1 MAVSL
6 YRQYRPQTFAEV
18 VGQDAAIDVL
28 SHSLSSGRI
37 GHAYLFSGPR
47 GCGKTSVAR
56 ILAKALNCT
65 APDGNEPCGKCPNC
79 LAITAG
85 ESLDVVEIDGASNN
99 SVDEVRELKSHV
111 TLAPFSSKYKVYI
124 IDEVHMLSTAAFNA
138 LLKTLEEPPS
148 YVVFILATTEPHKV
162 PVTIRSRCQHIPFH
176 SIGARR
182 IFEQLTRVCE
192 WEKVA
197 AQPEA
202 LWEVARQADGA
213 MRDAL
218 SMLEQVINRAASEV
232 ALADVEATLGAGS
245 RPALER
251 WLAGLR
257 EAGPASYTG
266 LKEMFEGG
274 SPQRVFE
281 ELFSLVRNL
290 WLTARWP
297 DVAESL
303 DVSEQEKAFLQKE
316 APRWK
321 PDELRSLLASLVN
334 LITQARQG
342 VRSDVLAGLLMLALV
357 QTDDQPEPP
366 ARRASLRGPEGDAAL
381 ARSAVSEGS
390 VGRFPEAM
398 PVQAAGSVEAS
409 VPQEKPAPRRRQKTE
424 PPEPLPPVAEAL
436 PSSAEEASQPSA
448 APVLN
453 WQSVSGETAAHLL
466 SQVQE
471 ADFTLYCGL
480 LDAAFLEAEGNLL
493 LDMGSR
499 YNYETLRLERNCA
512 GLVRVLPGHKGI
524 FLRHGEDTFACPAE
538 LPPQAEAEVEEKPDE
553 KAPVPKKRAPRFTPP
568 PEESGEEA
576 GAGAQENPEPARSG
590 LPFGALM
597 KDISRVM
604 RGEVVLVRH
613 REEEAGGGDGDA
625 PSEESREEGSEA

>member
-1 MAVSL
+1 M
-6 YRQYRPQTFAEV
+6 
-18 VGQDAAIDVL
+18 GQDAAIDVL

-218 SMLEQVINRAASEV
+218 SMLEQVINRAAGEV
-232 ALADVEATLGAGS
+232 TLSDVEATLGAGS

-251 WLAGLR
+251 WLAGLH
-257 EAGPASYTG
+257 EENSTSYTG
-266 LKEMFEGG
+266 LKEMFDGG

-297 DVAESL
+297 NVTEAL
-303 DVSEQEKAFLQKE
+303 DISEQEKAFIQKE

-321 PDELRSLLASLVN
+321 PETLRSLLTALVD
-334 LITQARQG
+334 LIAQARAG
-342 VRSDVLAGLLMLALV
+342 VRSDVLIGLLLLAL
-357 QTDDQPEPP
+357 DQPEPLPPVTEAP
-366 ARRASLRGPEGDAAL
+366 ALN
-381 ARSAVSEGS
+381 
-390 VGRFPEAM
+390 
-398 PVQAAGSVEAS
+398 VQ
-409 VPQEKPAPRRRQKTE
+409 PAPRRRQKTE
-424 PPEPLPPVAEAL
+424 PPQTKPLPPFTEAL
-436 PSSAEEASQPSA
+436 PPRAEEVPASLPPVVEEAPQPSA
-448 APVLN
+448 VPTLDWQPVPD
-453 WQSVSGETAAHLL
+453 ETVARLL
-466 SQVQE
+466 ASTQE
-471 ADFTLYCGL
+471 ANFTLYCGL
-480 LDAAFLEAEGNLL
+480 LDATFLEAEGNLL
-493 LDMGSR
+493 LDMGSC
-499 YNYETLRLERNCA
+499 YNYETLRLERNA
-512 GLVRVLPGHKGI
+512 AALVRALPGHKGI
-524 FLRHGEDTFACPAE
+524 FLRHGTDTFACPA
-538 LPPQAEAEVEEKPDE
+538 LTPQAEAEEKPAED
-553 KAPVPKKRAPRFTPP
+553 KAPVEARKGRAPRAPRFSPP
-568 PEESGEEA
+568 PEEDGEEA
-576 GAGAQENPEPARSG
+576 REIPEPAG
-590 LPFGALM
+590 AELPFGTLM

-613 REEEAGGGDGDA
+613 KEEETGGEDGDE
-625 PSEESREEGSEA
+625 PEPESREEGSEA